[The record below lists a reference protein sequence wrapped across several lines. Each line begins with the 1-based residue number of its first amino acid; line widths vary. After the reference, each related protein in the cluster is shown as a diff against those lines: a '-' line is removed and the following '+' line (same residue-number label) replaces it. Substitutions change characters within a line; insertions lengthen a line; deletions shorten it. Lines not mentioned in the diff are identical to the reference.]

1 MLSAFVTGLAGTE
14 LTSRE
19 ADVLREAAP
28 CGIILFARNV
38 GDPEQVRRLTSAAR
52 EAVGADILVLIDQEG
67 GRVRRLMP
75 PHWREL
81 PPAAAYGSLFAED
94 RAQACRSAFLAAQL
108 LASDLRA
115 VGINT
120 NCTPVLDVPV
130 IGSHDIIGNR
140 AYGTAVEQIITL
152 GRAVA
157 EGHLAAGVLPVI
169 KHMPGHGRATE
180 DSHLALPVVRAS
192 RVELEQS
199 DFLPFRALADMPVAM
214 TAHVVFEAI
223 DPQAPA
229 STSAS
234 VTKDIMRSWGGFDG
248 LLLRDD
254 LGMKALS
261 GSMAERAAAVIA
273 AGSDIAL
280 VCSGDI
286 ADTEAVAGAVPRLDG
301 VSQARF
307 DKASAVLR
315 QQQAFD
321 VAEAEAGLQRALR
334 ATA

>member
-14 LTSRE
+14 LTPRE
-19 ADVLREAAP
+19 AAVLRDAAP

-94 RAQACRSAFLAAQL
+94 RAQACRSAYLAAQL

-130 IGSHDIIGNR
+130 PGSHDIIGNR
-140 AYGTAVEQIITL
+140 AYGTVVDQVIAL

-157 EGHLAAGVLPVI
+157 EGHMAAGVLPVI

-180 DSHLALPVVRAS
+180 DSHLELPVVRAS
-192 RVELEQS
+192 CAELEQS

-223 DPQAPA
+223 DPHRPA
-229 STSAS
+229 STSVP
-234 VTKDIMRSWGGFDG
+234 VTKDIMRSWIGFDG
-248 LLLRDD
+248 LLVSDD

-261 GSMAERAAAVIA
+261 GSMAERAVAVIA

-286 ADTEAVAGAVPRLDG
+286 ADTEAVAGGVPRLDG
-301 VSQARF
+301 LSQARF
-307 DKASAVLR
+307 DRASAVLR
-315 QQQAFD
+315 QQQTFD